1 MVVDDLQLGIGQKS
15 VVGHVD
21 AEVKEEEYEV
31 VVVVDVV
38 VEVAVRNYI
47 YVIFARNQ
55 SQHDEV
61 GRAIAEVEHVLVQP
75 IVGNLA
81 KDVNEDVLYESG
93 DAELLAQIHHTCE
106 LRFAR
111 GAPSEQVLGK
121 DLVGMVLKQQ
131 MLGQAIVENV
141 AVQTVAIIGWLHSV
155 FVGIVTENLVDKAL
169 GKVPEE
175 VVGTIERYVETQKM
189 IISKT

>member
-1 MVVDDLQLGIGQKS
+1 M
-15 VVGHVD
+15 D
-21 AEVKEEEYEV
+21 AEVKQEEYEV
-31 VVVVDVV
+31 VFVVEVV

-47 YVIFARNQ
+47 YVRFVRNQ

-81 KDVNEDVLYESG
+81 KDVNEDVFYERG

-106 LRFAR
+106 LRLAR
-111 GAPSEQVLGK
+111 GVPSEQVLGE
-121 DLVGMVLKQQ
+121 DIVGMVLNEQ
-131 MLGQAIVENV
+131 MLGQAIVEN
-141 AVQTVAIIGWLHSV
+141 AAIEAVAIIGWCHYI
-155 FVGIVTENLVDKAL
+155 FVGTVTENFVEEAL

-175 VVGTIERYVETQKM
+175 VVGTIEQYVETQKM
-189 IISKT
+189 TISKT